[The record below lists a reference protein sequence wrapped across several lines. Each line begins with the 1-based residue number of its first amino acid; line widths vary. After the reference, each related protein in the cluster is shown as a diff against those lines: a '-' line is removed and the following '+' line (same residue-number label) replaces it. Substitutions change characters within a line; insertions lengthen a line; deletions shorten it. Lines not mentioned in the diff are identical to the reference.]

1 MKQGLTNTPANS
13 SHHIPPPLFRIIADE
28 MVRQCDAQDG
38 LRDGIISDPDGCSFD
53 FNRLLCSP
61 GNKTACLTAPQ
72 IDTAERLY
80 SNYLDTKQALVFPGI
95 SLGADAAA
103 LSGQPSTLGID
114 FLRYWVHNDSSW
126 DYTTFEYSDVLL
138 SESVNPGAA
147 TADDFDLSPF
157 QNRGGKLIH
166 YHGLADNLIPARS
179 SRYLYDQVYR
189 ALTPKGIH
197 VGDFY
202 RFFHVPGMEHCMG
215 SAAAAPWYI
224 GGGAQSVTGASHSVP
239 GFADPEHDVILA
251 IVAWV
256 EGGTAPDKIVATKFR
271 NDSVFA
277 GVESQRPLCAYPLQ
291 AAYLGRGGVKDARNW
306 ECVGPGAD
314 GAERGGSGNVFA
326 GLAGESG

>member
-13 SHHIPPPLFRIIADE
+13 PHHIPPPLFRTIADE
-28 MVRQCDAQDG
+28 MVRQCDTQDG

-61 GNKTACLTAPQ
+61 GNKTACLTAAQ

-103 LSGQPSTLGID
+103 LSAQPSTLGIG
-114 FLRYWVHNDSSW
+114 FLRYWVHNDSTW

-138 SESVNPGAA
+138 SEKVNPGAA

-179 SRYLYDQVYR
+179 SRYFYD
-189 ALTPKGIH
+189 
-197 VGDFY
+197 
-202 RFFHVPGMEHCMG
+202 
-215 SAAAAPWYI
+215 
-224 GGGAQSVTGASHSVP
+224 QSVTGGSHSVP

-251 IVAWV
+251 IMAWV

-306 ECVGPGAD
+306 ECVEAGTD
-314 GAERGGSGNVFA
+314 RAERGGSGNILA
-326 GLAGESG
+326 GLRGESG